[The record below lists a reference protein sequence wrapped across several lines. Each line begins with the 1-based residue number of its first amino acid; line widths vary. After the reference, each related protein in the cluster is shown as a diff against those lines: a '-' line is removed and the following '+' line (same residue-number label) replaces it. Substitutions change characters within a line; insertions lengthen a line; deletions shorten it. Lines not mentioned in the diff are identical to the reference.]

1 MQSYVYFAV
10 FGLDRIGVVGEG
22 PADMQVEFQ
31 VRNGQGER
39 LYRHGYGPRVQ
50 IFEGDHLLLLL
61 MFAFL
66 VSEVNVL
73 QLGAPILLALVGADK
88 GIVEYHDFKGDNH
101 TSVEVKSGCVPDG
114 GKRDVLGSD
123 VLEQNFFLDSV
134 GVEIKTGVPV
144 PVHPE
149 KLVVEVDEFRSDGNL
164 HKIGEG
170 IVEIPDLFSLVQIS
184 ALPQIV
190 HMVKSIISHQNVFV
204 KLAIRNLPEYF
215 AFE

>member
-10 FGLDRIGVVGEG
+10 FSLDRIGVIGEG
-22 PADMQVEFQ
+22 SADMQVEFQ

-39 LYRHGYGPRVQ
+39 LYRHDYGPRVK
-50 IFEGDHLLLLL
+50 IFEGNHLLLLFML
-61 MFAFL
+61 AFL
-66 VSEVNVL
+66 VSEVDVL
-73 QLGAPILLALVGADK
+73 QLGAPIFLALVGADES
-88 GIVEYHDFKGDNH
+88 IVEYHDFKGDDH
-101 TSVEVKSGCVPDG
+101 ASVQVKSGGVPDG
-114 GKRDVLGSD
+114 GKGDVLGSD

-134 GVEIKTGVPV
+134 GVEIKAGVSV

-149 KLVVEVDEFRSDGNL
+149 KLRVEVDEFGSDGNL